1 MLCLKCWVAD
11 EGGPHHHSPRLRH
24 ETARRH
30 RQRKSSSASWSSPA
44 AAVYLIQFSVTV
56 STSVSMSRGTIEE
69 HQSAHCTSPL
79 STVGVWLKTI
89 IISSANNSHLHIV
102 SALHLYAKWLFTFP
116 KGSISGPEGSVSGTV
131 CIYLPWR
138 AGSFGRLRWV
148 LTTRLCSVEIMVHF
162 RVHYC
167 LRAYIF

>member
-24 ETARRH
+24 QNDDETARR

-44 AAVYLIQFSVTV
+44 AAVYLTQFSAIV
-56 STSVSMSRGTIEE
+56 SISVSMSRGIFEE
-69 HQSAHCTSPL
+69 HQSAHCTSPP

-89 IISSANNSHLHIV
+89 IISSAKNRHLHIV
-102 SALHLYAKWLFTFP
+102 SALHLYAKWFPFP
-116 KGSISGPEGSVSGTV
+116 KGSISVTV

-138 AGSFGRLRWV
+138 AGSFARLRWV